1 MRDSMEISNES
12 VDVGRM
18 EQEDIVDGVS
28 LVGIGIIKTMAALI
42 GVWGLAC
49 LIGGVAKSG
58 GLMEMAQAWLTA
70 VTGM

>member
-1 MRDSMEISNES
+1 MRNTVEVGNEN
-12 VDVGRM
+12 VDVGRL
-18 EQEDIVDGVS
+18 EQEDIAEGIS
-28 LVGIGIIKTMAALI
+28 LVGIGIIKTLAALV

-58 GLMEMAQAWLTA
+58 SLMEMAQGWLTA